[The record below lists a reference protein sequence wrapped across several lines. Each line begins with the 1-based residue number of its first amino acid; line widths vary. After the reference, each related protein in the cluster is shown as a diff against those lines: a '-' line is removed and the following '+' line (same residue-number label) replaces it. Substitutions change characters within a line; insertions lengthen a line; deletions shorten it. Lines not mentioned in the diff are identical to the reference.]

1 MRKGRVLGAILLIS
15 TILPFQAFTASAAGE
30 LKPFP
35 QHTTYYSG
43 TIKPNHVTQTQLDN
57 DVKRIYDEWKARY
70 LKQNPKASDQ
80 YYVFYN
86 LEGEAD
92 PANAVSS
99 SEGHGYG
106 MLAAV
111 LMAGYDT
118 NAKTYFDGLYKFYK
132 AHPSVNNSNLM
143 AWQQIKD
150 SSGNI
155 IDNPDGGNDSATDGD
170 MDIAYSLL
178 LADKQWG
185 SSGTINYLNQAKS
198 LINAIMAKD
207 VNSSEWLL
215 KMGDWASN
223 SDTQYGKGTRLSD
236 YMLSHLKAF
245 QTATT
250 DANWA
255 NVTTKSYSI
264 INTLYNNN
272 SLSTGLMPDF
282 AVYSS
287 GSYVPAPSQYLED
300 VNDGKYY
307 YNSSRTPWRIPVDY
321 LLTGD
326 TRAIGQLT
334 TLNNWVKTKTSSNP
348 NNIISGY
355 NLNGTVISGE
365 TENSMAFV
373 APFAV
378 SAMINSS
385 NQTWLNSLWTKM
397 ANTST
402 SSIGYFENS
411 IRLLVMITVSGNW
424 WAPDSTST
432 PPSTSTTL
440 VNDNFNS
447 MTTGAAPT
455 GYTTSGNVTI
465 EDLPSSSN
473 KSIKLNDTDTT
484 NSVKANKSFATQT
497 GKVTMEYKV
506 MLPSAVNN
514 LYVHLKQ
521 GSTIASTIQSN
532 SDGTLRYRN
541 GDGTMSTIANY
552 SPNTWLTIKIEA
564 DVATN
569 KSNVYV
575 NGTSVVTGGTFRNSV
590 TAIDSVELIT
600 HSTGTGTMYID
611 DVNITTP

>member
-1 MRKGRVLGAILLIS
+1 MKKGRLLGAILMIS
-15 TILPFQAFTASAAGE
+15 AVLPFQAFTASAAGE

-35 QHTTYYSG
+35 QHTTYYTG
-43 TIKPNHVTQTQLDN
+43 TIKPNNVTQTQLDN

-70 LKQNPKASDQ
+70 LKQNPKATDQ

-92 PANAVSS
+92 PATAVSS

-106 MLAAV
+106 MLATV

-118 NAKTYFDGLYKFYK
+118 NAKTYYDGLYKFYK

-143 AWQQIKD
+143 AWQQIKN

-155 IDNPDGGNDSATDGD
+155 VDNPDGGNDSATDGD

-207 VNSSEWLL
+207 INSSEWLL
-215 KMGDWASN
+215 KMGDWADN
-223 SDTQYGKGTRLSD
+223 SDTTYGKGTRLSD
-236 YMLSHLKAF
+236 YMMSHLKAF
-245 QTATT
+245 QTATS

-255 NVTTKSYSI
+255 NVTSKSYSI
-264 INTLYNNN
+264 INSLYTNKSPN
-272 SLSTGLMPDF
+272 TGLMPDF

-287 GSYVPAPSQYLED
+287 GSYVPAPSKYLED
-300 VNDGKYY
+300 PSDGKYY
-307 YNSSRTPWRIPVDY
+307 YNSCRTPWRIPIDY

-326 TRAIGQLT
+326 NRALGQLT

-355 NLNGTVISGE
+355 NLDGTVISGE

-385 NQTWLNSLWTKM
+385 NQAWLNSLWTKM
-397 ANTST
+397 ASTST
-402 SSIGYFENS
+402 SSIGYYENS

-440 VNDNFNS
+440 VSDNFNS
-447 MTTGAAPT
+447 MTTGSAPT
-455 GYTTSGNVTI
+455 GYTTSGDVTI
-465 EDLPSSSN
+465 AELPSASN

-484 NSVKANKSFATQT
+484 NAVKASKSFASQT
-497 GKVTMEYKV
+497 GKVTLEYKV
-506 MLPSAVNN
+506 MLPAAVNN

-521 GSTIASTIQSN
+521 GSTIGTTIQSN

-541 GDGTMSTIANY
+541 GDGTMSTVANY
-552 SPNTWLTIKIEA
+552 SPNTWLTIKVEA
-564 DVATN
+564 DVSTN
-569 KSNVYV
+569 KANVYV

-590 TAIDSVELIT
+590 TAIDNVELIT

>member
-1 MRKGRVLGAILLIS
+1 MKKGRLLGAILMLS
-15 TILPFQAFTASAAGE
+15 AVLPFQAFTVSAAGE

-35 QHTTYYSG
+35 QHTTYYTG
-43 TIKPNHVTQTQLDN
+43 TIKPNNVTQTQLDN
-57 DVKRIYDEWKARY
+57 EVKRIYDEWKVRY
-70 LKQNPKASDQ
+70 LKQNPKATDQ

-86 LEGEAD
+86 LEGEAS
-92 PANAVSS
+92 PSTAVSS

-106 MLAAV
+106 MLATV
-111 LMAGYDT
+111 LMAGYDA

-143 AWQQIKD
+143 AWQQIKN

-155 IDNPDGGNDSATDGD
+155 VDNPDGGNDSATDGD
-170 MDIAYSLL
+170 MDIAYALL

-198 LINAIMAKD
+198 IINAIMAKD

-215 KMGDWASN
+215 KMGDWADN
-223 SDTQYGKGTRLSD
+223 SDATYGKGTRLSD
-236 YMLSHLKAF
+236 YMMSHLKSF
-245 QTATT
+245 QAATS

-255 NVTTKSYSI
+255 NVISKSYSI
-264 INTLYNNN
+264 INYLYTNKSPN
-272 SLSTGLMPDF
+272 TGLMPDF

-287 GSYVPAPSQYLED
+287 GNYVPAPAKYLED
-300 VNDGKYY
+300 PNDGKYY
-307 YNSSRTPWRIPVDY
+307 YNSSRTPWRIPIDY

-326 TRAIGQLT
+326 NRAIGQLT

-355 NLNGTVISGE
+355 NLDGTVISGE

-378 SAMINSS
+378 SAMINSN
-385 NQTWLNSLWTKM
+385 NQAWLNSLWTKM

-424 WAPDSTST
+424 WAPDSSTT
-432 PPSTSTTL
+432 PPPTTTTL
-440 VNDNFNS
+440 ANDNFNS
-447 MTTGAAPT
+447 MTTGSAPS
-455 GYTTSGNVTI
+455 GYTTSGDVTI
-465 EDLPSSSN
+465 AEVPSASN
-473 KSIKLNDTDTT
+473 KSIKLNDNDTT
-484 NSVKANKSFATQT
+484 NAVKADKSFASQT
-497 GKVTMEYKV
+497 GKVTLEYKV
-506 MLPSAVNN
+506 MLPAAVNN

-521 GSTIASTIQSN
+521 GSTIATTIQSN
-532 SDGTLRYRN
+532 TDGTLRYRN
-541 GDGTMSTIANY
+541 GDGTTTTVANY
-552 SPNTWLTIKIEA
+552 SPNTWVTIKVEA

-569 KSNVYV
+569 KANIYV

-590 TAIDSVELIT
+590 TAIDTLELIT